1 MPNSK
6 NTQKKQ
12 SNPKQKSQPKPKQ
25 KEVEHTEPE
34 EVVPEEVVPEEVEQ
48 QENVETSTSGTTR
61 KKVIKYNFNGST
73 EEAEKEI
80 AIMLEKMTD
89 MQKQVNSEF
98 TEYKNF
104 LRDLSKSYMRLRKLE
119 DKNKEKQTNRK
130 LQTRISPLY
139 KITPE
144 LAEFLNIEEDQSTS
158 RTNALAQISKYVKE
172 NNLNGVEVDD
182 EDGGKKVDGRLI
194 RLDEKLEKLF
204 PNLVGADE
212 CLKFTSILTH
222 LKINKHFV
230 ENINNKN

>member
-12 SNPKQKSQPKPKQ
+12 SKTNQKSQSKPKQ
-25 KEVEHTEPE
+25 KEVEPLESVPK
-34 EVVPEEVVPEEVEQ
+34 EVETEEVET
-48 QENVETSTSGTTR
+48 EEVETATGGTTR

-73 EEAEKEI
+73 DEAEKEI
-80 AIMLEKMTD
+80 TMMLEKMNI

-158 RTNALAQISKYVKE
+158 RTNALSQISKYVKE

-182 EDGGKKVDGRLI
+182 NNGGKKVDGRLI

-212 CLKFTSILTH
+212 YLKFTSILTH
-222 LKINKHFV
+222 LKINEHFV
-230 ENINNKN
+230 ENVNNKN

>member
-6 NTQKKQ
+6 NTHKKQ
-12 SNPKQKSQPKPKQ
+12 SKIKQKSQQKPK
-25 KEVEHTEPE
+25 K
-34 EVVPEEVVPEEVEQ
+34 EVVPLKVETEEVET
-48 QENVETSTSGTTR
+48 EEVETEEVETATGGTTR

-73 EEAEKEI
+73 EESEKEI
-80 AIMLEKMTD
+80 AMMLEKMTD

-172 NNLNGVEVDD
+172 NNLNGIEIDD

-204 PNLVGADE
+204 PNLVDSDE

>member
-12 SNPKQKSQPKPKQ
+12 SKTKQKSQQKPK
-25 KEVEHTEPE
+25 
-34 EVVPEEVVPEEVEQ
+34 EEVET
-48 QENVETSTSGTTR
+48 EEVETEEVEVEETATGGTSR

-80 AIMLEKMTD
+80 AMMLEKMTI

-104 LRDLSKSYMRLRKLE
+104 LRDLNKSYMRLRKLE
-119 DKNKEKQTNRK
+119 DKNKDKQTNRK

-144 LAEFLNIEEDQSTS
+144 LAEFLNIEEDQNTS
-158 RTNALAQISKYVKE
+158 RTNALSQISKYVKE

-182 EDGGKKVDGRLI
+182 NNGGKKVDGRLI

-212 CLKFTSILTH
+212 YLKFTSILTH
-222 LKINKHFV
+222 LKINEHFV

>member
-12 SNPKQKSQPKPKQ
+12 SNTNQKSQSKPKQ
-25 KEVEHTEPE
+25 KEVEHTEPL
-34 EVVPEEVVPEEVEQ
+34 EVETAEVETEEVE
-48 QENVETSTSGTTR
+48 TATGGTTR

-73 EEAEKEI
+73 DEAEKEI
-80 AIMLEKMTD
+80 TMMLEKMNI

-158 RTNALAQISKYVKE
+158 RTNALSQISKYVKE

-182 EDGGKKVDGRLI
+182 NNGGKKVDGRLI

-212 CLKFTSILTH
+212 YLKFTSILTH
-222 LKINKHFV
+222 LKINEHFV
-230 ENINNKN
+230 ENVNNKN